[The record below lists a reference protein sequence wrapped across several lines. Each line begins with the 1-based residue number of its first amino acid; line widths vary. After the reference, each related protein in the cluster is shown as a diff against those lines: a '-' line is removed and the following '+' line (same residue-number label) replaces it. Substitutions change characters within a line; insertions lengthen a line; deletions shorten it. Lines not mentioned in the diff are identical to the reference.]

1 MDENTAKKKYV
12 LRRTFFL
19 VDKDHGVD
27 YDFLARMT

>member
-1 MDENTAKKKYV
+1 MDENTAKKNMFF
-12 LRRTFFL
+12 RRTFFL